1 MPPQAIAIDLGGTAI
16 KAALVQAGGHLRH
29 EQSIP
34 TEADSGPDHVL
45 DRIAGLVSGLW
56 NDSGEA
62 VEGIGIGV
70 PGAVDAAQRYVV
82 HPPNLP
88 GWDRVDVS
96 AELGRRLAR
105 EVRVVVENDA
115 NAAALG
121 SAHYGAGRDFRAFLM
136 ATLGTGVGGAIVVDG
151 RIFRGAHGG
160 AGEFGHVSVDYEGP
174 VDGAGVAGAAEAYV
188 GQEYLTARARQLLL
202 SCPDSLLRSVP
213 DADLSP
219 RHLTEA
225 ADAGDALAAEIL
237 AWAGH
242 KLGCTLASVVHV
254 LDIRKI
260 VVGGGVS
267 GAGEWL
273 LGPARRA
280 LVAQTMPAL
289 RDGLDIVVETM
300 GNDAGLLGAAH
311 PLLDEA

>member
-16 KAALVQAGGHLRH
+16 KAALVQSGGHLRH
-29 EQSIP
+29 EQSVP
-34 TEADSGPDHVL
+34 TNADEGPDAVL
-45 DRIAGLVSGLW
+45 DRIAALVSGLW
-56 NDSGEA
+56 IDG
-62 VEGIGIGV
+62 VEGVGIGV
-70 PGAVDAAQRYVV
+70 PGAVDSAQRYVV
-82 HPPNLP
+82 RPPNLP

-96 AELGRRLAR
+96 AELGRRLDR

-136 ATLGTGVGGAIVVDG
+136 ATLGTGVGGAIVIDG
-151 RIFRGAHGG
+151 VIFRGAHGG

-188 GQEYLTARARQLLL
+188 GQEFLTARARQLLPSHPESAL
-202 SCPDSLLRSVP
+202 HDVQA
-213 DADLSP
+213 ADLSP
-219 RHLTEA
+219 LHLTLA
-225 ADAGDALAAEIL
+225 ADAGDALAADVL

-242 KLGCTLASVVHV
+242 KLGCALASVVHV

-267 GAGEWL
+267 GAGAWL
-273 LGPARRA
+273 LDPAREA
-280 LVAQTMPAL
+280 LLRQTMPAL
-289 RDGLDIVVETM
+289 RDGLEIVAETM

-311 PLLDEA
+311 PLLG

>member
-1 MPPQAIAIDLGGTAI
+1 MPQQAIAIDLGGTAI

-29 EQSIP
+29 EQSVP
-34 TEADSGPDHVL
+34 TDADAGPDAVL
-45 DRIAGLVSGLW
+45 DRIAGLVSALW
-56 NDSGEA
+56 TGDIAG
-62 VEGIGIGV
+62 VGIGV
-70 PGAVDAAQRYVV
+70 PGAVDALQRYVV
-82 HPPNLP
+82 RPPNLP

-96 AELGRRLAR
+96 AELGRRLDR

-136 ATLGTGVGGAIVVDG
+136 ATLGTGVGGAIIVDG
-151 RIFRGAHGG
+151 AVFRGAHGG
-160 AGEFGHVSVDYEGP
+160 AGEIGHVSVDFDGP
-174 VDGAGVAGAAEAYV
+174 VDGAGVAGAVEAYV

-202 SCPDSLLRSVP
+202 SRADSALHAI
-213 DADLSP
+213 DGDTLSP
-219 RHLTEA
+219 RHLTKA
-225 ADAGDALAAEIL
+225 ADDGDALAREVL

-242 KLGCTLASVVHV
+242 KLGCALASVVHV

-267 GAGEWL
+267 GAGDWL
-273 LGPARRA
+273 LGPARAA

-289 RDGLDIVVETM
+289 RDGLQIVQETM

-311 PLLDEA
+311 PLLAED